1 MWSNIRAKLLSLK
14 FRAIRR
20 TVISLFAKWPKDLER
35 AIIIGDSLN
44 HLLMNSPFRY
54 FFQFKIPSN
63 ISTKLYDL
71 SFPSP
76 LIAASF
82 KDDVSSLYQWQ
93 LMGLGGITYKTV
105 LKSPSDGN
113 KRPRIQEIRYNGGY
127 GLLNSLGLPTK
138 GVEYFINHLEN
149 KKLLSFNRPIGISIG
164 GNSAEEYLEVFR
176 LVHSKVDNSSF
187 NQFFYEIN
195 ISCPNTDDGKC
206 LSDDIQGLSTLLNSM
221 RISCSNVIIV
231 KVSPDSAKENILEIC
246 EAISVVEKCAIN
258 LGNTKYITAKSLG
271 LNPKTFSKEGG
282 GLSGPGLFETTL
294 KHIELVSS
302 RFNIPIIAT
311 GGISSYDDVQAVLD
325 KGATLAGMA
334 SQLVIDPF
342 QIPLINSK
350 LSNEN

>member
-1 MWSNIRAKLLSLK
+1 MFNNVRAKLLSLK

-35 AIIIGDSLN
+35 AIIIGDNLN

-54 FFQFKIPSN
+54 FFKFKIPVN
-63 ISTKLYDL
+63 ISTTLYDL

-93 LMGLGGITYKTV
+93 LMGLGGMTYKTV

-113 KRPRIQEIRYNGGY
+113 KRPRIQEIKYNGGY

-138 GVEYFINHLEN
+138 GVEYFVNHLEN

-164 GNSAEEYLEVFR
+164 GNSEEEYLEVFR
-176 LVHSKVDNSSF
+176 SVHSKVASSSF

-206 LSDDIQGLSTLLNSM
+206 LSDDIQGLSALLNSM
-221 RISCSNVIIV
+221 RASCSNVIIV
-231 KVSPDSAKENILEIC
+231 KVSPDSTKENILEIC
-246 EAISVVEKCAIN
+246 EALSVVEKCAIN
-258 LGNTKYITAKSLG
+258 LGNTKYITAESVG
-271 LNPKTFSKEGG
+271 LNQKTFSKEGG
-282 GLSGPGLFETTL
+282 GLSGSGLFETTL
-294 KHIELVSS
+294 KHVELVSS

-311 GGISSYDDVQAVLD
+311 GGISSYNDVQAVLD

>member
-1 MWSNIRAKLLSLK
+1 MFSNVRAKLLSLK

-35 AIIIGDSLN
+35 AIIIGDNLN

-54 FFQFKIPSN
+54 FFKFKIPVN
-63 ISTKLYDL
+63 IDTKLYDL

-93 LMGLGGITYKTV
+93 LMGLGGMTYKTV

-113 KRPRIQEIRYNGGY
+113 KRPRIQEIKYNGGY

-138 GVEYFINHLEN
+138 GVEYFVNHLEN

-164 GNSAEEYLEVFR
+164 GNSEEEYLEVFR
-176 LVHSKVDNSSF
+176 SVHSKVASSSF

-206 LSDDIQGLSTLLNSM
+206 LSDDIQGLSALLNNM
-221 RISCSNVIIV
+221 RASCSNVIIV
-231 KVSPDSAKENILEIC
+231 KVSPDNTKENILEIC
-246 EAISVVEKCAIN
+246 EALSVVEKCAIN
-258 LGNTKYITAKSLG
+258 LGNTKYITAESVG
-271 LNPKTFSKEGG
+271 LNQKTFSKEGG
-282 GLSGPGLFETTL
+282 GLSGSGLFETTL
-294 KHIELVSS
+294 KHVELVSS

-311 GGISSYDDVQAVLD
+311 GGISSYNDVQAVLG